1 MRGEAYTGF
10 WRENVR
16 ERDHLRD
23 PDLDG
28 RIILRWI
35 FRKWNEGTWTGL
47 FWLGIGTG
55 GIFCVG
61 GNETSGFI
69 KCGEFF
75 DLLKTG

>member
-1 MRGEAYTGF
+1 MKK
-10 WRENVR
+10 
-16 ERDHLRD
+16 RDHLRD
-23 PDLDG
+23 PGLDG

-47 FWLGIGTG
+47 IYLGIGTG
-55 GIFCVG
+55 VIFCIG

-75 DLLKTG
+75 DLLKTC